1 MTPSPPIWHMLEHS
15 LFLEGGGEV
24 EEVERTAGPFNK
36 VLSVDLSDIYVNTAE
51 TETQTHR

>member
-36 VLSVDLSDIYVNTAE
+36 VLSVDLSDISVNTAE